1 MLIIDKMLLSD
12 KNKDLGVN
20 SLTLFKILF
29 VFLEKAF
36 WFLLLILPNNL
47 RNTVF
52 NLITQNTYKRRAK
65 QFRSLEITYSQCTFC
80 LFLFKCICCG
90 HQFELHGRVDAIQ
103 MSYHNIRFIK
113 KIKKKSHKHHQISP
127 LIIYT

>member
-1 MLIIDKMLLSD
+1 MLIIDKMLLAD

-20 SLTLFKILF
+20 SLTLFKIPF

-52 NLITQNTYKRRAK
+52 NLITAEH
-65 QFRSLEITYSQCTFC
+65 L
-80 LFLFKCICCG
+80 
-90 HQFELHGRVDAIQ
+90 
-103 MSYHNIRFIK
+103 
-113 KIKKKSHKHHQISP
+113 
-127 LIIYT
+127 

>member
-20 SLTLFKILF
+20 SLTLFEIPF

-47 RNTVF
+47 RIPYST
-52 NLITQNTYKRRAK
+52 LISQNTYKRRVK
-65 QFRSLEITYSQCTFC
+65 QFRSLQITYMYS
-80 LFLFKCICCG
+80 
-90 HQFELHGRVDAIQ
+90 
-103 MSYHNIRFIK
+103 
-113 KIKKKSHKHHQISP
+113 
-127 LIIYT
+127 